1 MLLSLRNFVFASF
14 IIFEKTRRKP
24 GKRRVPEK
32 FEWFHDHGKIVL
44 KIHKIVPRGGLSI
57 FLPRGRS
64 FAKIFCPGAGNLT
77 TLNKFPGGQPGCWC
91 LELTDAL
98 SPVHSKNRNKA
109 LKEPQQLWDL
119 RNFKWNLLFSPNE
132 HSVQC

>member
-24 GKRRVPEK
+24 GQRRVPEK
-32 FEWFHDHGKIVL
+32 CEWFHDHGKIVL
-44 KIHKIVPRGGLSI
+44 KVHKIVPRGGGFVY
-57 FLPRGRS
+57 FLPRDRN

-77 TLNKFPGGQPGCWC
+77 TLKNSRGSAGGGGEGGCWC

-98 SPVHSKNRNKA
+98 TAMVIK
-109 LKEPQQLWDL
+109 
-119 RNFKWNLLFSPNE
+119 
-132 HSVQC
+132 